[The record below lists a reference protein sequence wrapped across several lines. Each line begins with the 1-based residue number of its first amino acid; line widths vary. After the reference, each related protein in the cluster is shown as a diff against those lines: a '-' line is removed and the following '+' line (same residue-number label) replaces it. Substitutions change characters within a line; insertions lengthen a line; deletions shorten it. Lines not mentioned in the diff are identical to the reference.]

1 MEANFPG
8 SQLILE
14 QLKNGACP
22 RRRIGIRMEKGPPAR
37 HGIEIFTNGKSIGH
51 ITSGCPSPSIG
62 ENIAMGYVLN
72 DYKQIGT
79 KVELKVR
86 DKFYQAEIVKMPFVK
101 TNYFSVKQ

>member
-8 SQLILE
+8 AQLILD
-14 QLKNGACP
+14 QLKTGACP

-37 HGIEIFTNGKSIGH
+37 HGVEIFSNGTSIGQ

-62 ENIAMGYVLN
+62 ENIGMGYVLN
-72 DYKQIGT
+72 ECKKIGT
-79 KVELKVR
+79 KVELKIR
-86 DKFYQAEIVKMPFVK
+86 DKFYPGEIVKMPFIK